1 MLPITSLLKSPF
13 ICCCNSAH
21 IIIYTSIRLL
31 LFIKIQICFQIL
43 ANIIYFINSLDVKF
57 VSFFPF
63 DNWLKCFEFKKNV
76 LSRSLCIAFS
86 LIFFASIRIFLARRC
101 NLLEFLPVLKASQIY
116 NH

>member
-63 DNWLKCFEFKKNV
+63 DNWLKCFEFKKM
-76 LSRSLCIAFS
+76 SLAGVCA
-86 LIFFASIRIFLARRC
+86 LLFL
-101 NLLEFLPVLKASQIY
+101 
-116 NH
+116 